1 MSKITRLEVLHVQPR
16 FSFLLLHTDDGL
28 VGIGEAALEG
38 RDKVVES
45 AIHELEYLLV
55 GQDSRRIEYL
65 WLLMY
70 RATFYPAGSVI
81 GSAISAIDQALW
93 DLQGKRLGV
102 PVHELLGGTVRDR
115 ARVYKHVNTRDHVPV
130 DSDIHAQDLE
140 EFLALARTAVGEG
153 YTMIKTALPGPA
165 RFVESR
171 SFIDRQVERFTLLRE
186 AIGPDVDFGID
197 FHGRVS
203 AALAIQLIQ
212 AIEPLHPLFIEE
224 PVLPE
229 DVDAMAHLSRRTN
242 VPIAAGE
249 RLFTRWGFQRLLEQR
264 AVSIVQPDLS
274 HSGGISEGRKIA
286 ALSET
291 YGVGFAPH
299 NPLGPV
305 NLSASLHLSFT
316 VENFVAQE
324 QITLGEGLI
333 TEPFQLVDGYVLP
346 SDRPG
351 LGVELDRDAIEPL
364 LYDGGW
370 KLPHWFDAHDSGVAK
385 W

>member
-1 MSKITRLEVLHVQPR
+1 
-16 FSFLLLHTDDGL
+16 L

-38 RDKVVES
+38 RDKVVE
-45 AIHELEYLLV
+45 AALHEFEYLLI

-70 RATFYPAGSVI
+70 RATFYPAGSI
-81 GSAISAIDQALW
+81 LSSAISAIDQALW

-115 ARVYKHVNTRDHVPV
+115 IRVYKHVNTRDHAPV
-130 DSDIHAQDLE
+130 DPALHEQDLE
-140 EFLALARTAVGEG
+140 EFLALAKAAVTEG

-165 RFVESR
+165 RFLESR

-197 FHGRVS
+197 FHGRVNS
-203 AALAIQLIQ
+203 ALAIQLID
-212 AIEPLHPLFIEE
+212 AIGPLHPLFIEE
-224 PVLPE
+224 PITPE
-229 DVDAMAHLSRRTN
+229 DVDAMAQLAHRTN

-264 AVSIVQPDLS
+264 AVSVVQPDLS
-274 HSGGISEGRKIA
+274 HCGGISEGRKIA

-305 NLSASLHLSFT
+305 NLAASLNLSAT

-333 TEPFQLVDGYVLP
+333 TEPFKLVDGYAVP
-346 SDRPG
+346 TDKPG
-351 LGVELDRDAIEPL
+351 LGVELDRDAIEPE

-370 KLPHWFDAHDSGVAK
+370 KLPHWFDAHDAGIAK

>member
-1 MSKITRLEVLHVQPR
+1 MSKITKLEVLHVRPR
-16 FSFLLLHTDDGL
+16 FSFLLLHTDEGL

-45 AIHELEYLLV
+45 ALHELEYLLI
-55 GQDSRRIEYL
+55 GEDSRRIEYL

-93 DLQGKRLGV
+93 DLQGKRLGA
-102 PVHELLGGTVRDR
+102 PVHQLLGGTVRDR
-115 ARVYKHVNTRDHVPV
+115 ARVYKHVNTRDHVAV
-130 DSDIHAQDLE
+130 DPALHAEDLE
-140 EFLALARTAVGEG
+140 EFLGLARTAVAEG

-171 SFIDRQVERFTLLRE
+171 SFINRQVERFTALRE
-186 AIGPDVDFGID
+186 TIGPDVDFGID

-203 AALAIQLIQ
+203 SALAIQLIE

-274 HSGGISEGRKIA
+274 HCGGISEARKIA
-286 ALSET
+286 AMSET

-305 NLSASLHLSFT
+305 NLAASLQLSFT
-316 VENFVAQE
+316 IENFVAQE

-333 TEPFQLVDGYVLP
+333 TRPFELIDGYLAAP
-346 SDRPG
+346 TGPG
-351 LGVELDRDAIEPL
+351 LGVELDRDALEPL

-370 KLPHWFDAHDSGVAK
+370 KLPYWFDAHDSGVAK